1 MYSINYIKYFKK
13 FQGGESVKV
22 KDFIKQEEDNKT
34 PLAKRL
40 QLVRKIFYICMEI
53 NNYTQYYAFFSLS
66 PHVNWASVQLTPKSD
81 FNNYILNIV
90 IDYEKLEE
98 KEIEEVAV
106 KLMKYLRESDTND

>member
-1 MYSINYIKYFKK
+1 MLFWHSIKK
-13 FQGGESVKV
+13 LRSDSVKV

-53 NNYTQYYAFFSLS
+53 NNYTQYYAFFSLWA
-66 PHVNWASVQLTPKSD
+66 HVNWVSVQITPKSD
-81 FNNYILNIV
+81 FNNNILNIV

-106 KLMKYLRESDTND
+106 KLMKYLKESDRDD